1 MKALSLTLVA
11 LTLTACASS
20 DLSQRARSVR
30 VVKASPA
37 ACEKVSEVEGRYQ
50 GASIASGSHLDK
62 MEAARQD
69 LLKTT
74 AFVGADTVAVTRTGD
89 EWLVGE
95 AYKCGP
101 RLPASADGAK

>member
-1 MKALSLTLVA
+1 MKTLSLTLV
-11 LTLTACASS
+11 LLGLSACASS
-20 DLSQRARSVR
+20 DLAERARAVR

-50 GASIASGSHLDK
+50 GASIASGSQLDK
-62 MEAARQD
+62 KEAARQD
-69 LLKTT
+69 LLKST

-95 AYKCGP
+95 AYNCGP
-101 RLPASADGAK
+101 RLPASADGTK